1 MSGLLADIL
10 AENPGIAA
18 QLAADM
24 PEVNVR
30 PVRMATCFRTLHLSR
45 PVEAPRG
52 R

>member
-1 MSGLLADIL
+1 MSGFLADIL